1 MNAAK
6 PKTLSTIPA
15 FQVLAISS
23 ADVAKAF

>member
-15 FQVLAISS
+15 FQVLATS
-23 ADVAKAF
+23 AELIAKAF